1 MAPGDIPAV
10 WLWRWP
16 TVRILVVEDSVK
28 MAALL
33 RKGLEREGYAVD
45 VAGSGQD
52 AVWMVDENEYDV
64 IVMDIILESG
74 ESPLDGFAVCRKIRA
89 AGCRTPVLMVT
100 ARDAVEDRVRGLDLG
115 ADDYLAKPF
124 SLPELLARV
133 RALIRRGP
141 VERPVMVRVG
151 DLSLNPAR
159 HEVER
164 GGARIGLTP
173 TEFALLEYLMRHAGH
188 VLTRKNLIEHVWDY
202 TFDGDPRILN
212 VYVRSLRGKIDRP
225 FGRATLET
233 VRGIGYRIADVSLG
247 QAAD

>member
-1 MAPGDIPAV
+1 
-10 WLWRWP
+10 
-16 TVRILVVEDSVK
+16 VRILVVEDSVK

-45 VAGSGQD
+45 VAGCGQE
-52 AVWMVDENEYDV
+52 AVWMADENEYDV
-64 IVMDIILESG
+64 IVLDIILESG
-74 ESPLDGFAVCRKIRA
+74 EQPLDGFAVCQQIRTA
-89 AGCRTPVLMVT
+89 DCRTPVLMVT
-100 ARDAVEDRVRGLDLG
+100 ARDAVEDRVRGLDIG

-133 RALIRRGP
+133 RALIRRGA
-141 VERPVMVRVG
+141 VERPVMLRVG
-151 DLSLNPAR
+151 DLSLDPGR
-159 HEVER
+159 HEVEC
-164 GGARIGLTP
+164 GGTSIGLTP

-188 VLTRKNLIEHVWDY
+188 VLTRKALIEHVWDY
-202 TFDGDPRILN
+202 AFDGDPRILN

-233 VRGIGYRIADVSLG
+233 VHGVGYRITDDSLG